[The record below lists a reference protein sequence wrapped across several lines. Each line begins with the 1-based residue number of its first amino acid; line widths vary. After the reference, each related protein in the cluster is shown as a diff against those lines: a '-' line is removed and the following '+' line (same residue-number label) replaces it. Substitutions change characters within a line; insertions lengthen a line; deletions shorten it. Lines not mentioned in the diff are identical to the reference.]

1 MVVGEAAEVGAGAGA
16 GAEDELIWSRDDFG
30 KRRNGDISPEFT
42 HASLKCAEML

>member
-1 MVVGEAAEVGAGAGA
+1 MVVGEAAEVGAGA

-42 HASLKCAEML
+42 HTSLKCAEML